1 MSCAFVEN
9 GSIYFLI
16 GELQMEGTAVIVK
29 KELFCRYIGECWSH
43 SFVLQIHRHRF
54 RLGHKSFAAKKL
66 VLVQNISCVTW
77 FLDIFY
83 SPVPPEIH
91 ARGIEAEHAFQ
102 RALKKGKVRVY
113 RGRVMLI
120 GQNRA
125 GKTSLKK
132 SLLGLK
138 FDPGE
143 QSTEGIEVDPS
154 RFELDVDRVMNWQL
168 VKNEK
173 FTSEFADDIARL
185 VVGELRSGDE
195 EKKPE
200 TSVEVE
206 TAQTDVT
213 QGASAPQRDQVQ

>member
-1 MSCAFVEN
+1 M
-9 GSIYFLI
+9 
-16 GELQMEGTAVIVK
+16 
-29 KELFCRYIGECWSH
+29 
-43 SFVLQIHRHRF
+43 
-54 RLGHKSFAAKKL
+54 
-66 VLVQNISCVTW
+66 
-77 FLDIFY
+77 
-83 SPVPPEIH
+83 
-91 ARGIEAEHAFQ
+91 
-102 RALKKGKVRVY
+102 Y

-143 QSTEGIEVDPS
+143 QSTVGIEVDPS

-200 TSVEVE
+200 VNSSEVDPV
-206 TAQTDVT
+206 QTDVT
-213 QGASAPQRDQVQ
+213 QGVSAPQSNQVWWVDCKENIEKLSSLTHWTSLRSTPKELHCGVPAHFYSMNFKTNV

>member
-1 MSCAFVEN
+1 MSF
-9 GSIYFLI
+9 
-16 GELQMEGTAVIVK
+16 
-29 KELFCRYIGECWSH
+29 
-43 SFVLQIHRHRF
+43 
-54 RLGHKSFAAKKL
+54 
-66 VLVQNISCVTW
+66 W
-77 FLDIFY
+77 FSQL
-83 SPVPPEIH
+83 VPPEIQ

-132 SLLGLK
+132 SLLGIS

-143 QSTEGIEVDPS
+143 PSTDGIEVDPS
-154 RFELDVDRVMNWQL
+154 RFEVDVDRVMNWQL

-185 VVGELRSGDE
+185 VVGELQKPEDQE
-195 EKKPE
+195 EKPASSTVTE
-200 TSVEVE
+200 NI
-206 TAQTDVT
+206 QRDVT
-213 QGASAPQRDQVQ
+213 QGATASPQGNQVLKYPLLGRLSESFKSKSYFLFSSRSYPVPIIFVAYSSAHSFCHFILPTKTC

>member
-1 MSCAFVEN
+1 M
-9 GSIYFLI
+9 
-16 GELQMEGTAVIVK
+16 
-29 KELFCRYIGECWSH
+29 
-43 SFVLQIHRHRF
+43 
-54 RLGHKSFAAKKL
+54 
-66 VLVQNISCVTW
+66 
-77 FLDIFY
+77 
-83 SPVPPEIH
+83 
-91 ARGIEAEHAFQ
+91 
-102 RALKKGKVRVY
+102 Y

>member
-1 MSCAFVEN
+1 M
-9 GSIYFLI
+9 
-16 GELQMEGTAVIVK
+16 
-29 KELFCRYIGECWSH
+29 
-43 SFVLQIHRHRF
+43 
-54 RLGHKSFAAKKL
+54 
-66 VLVQNISCVTW
+66 
-77 FLDIFY
+77 
-83 SPVPPEIH
+83 
-91 ARGIEAEHAFQ
+91 
-102 RALKKGKVRVY
+102 Y

-132 SLLGLK
+132 SLLGMT

-143 QSTEGIEVDPS
+143 PSTEGIEVDPS

-195 EKKPE
+195 EQKPE
-200 TSVEVE
+200 TSEE
-206 TAQTDVT
+206 TDKVQSDVT
-213 QGASAPQRDQVQ
+213 QGVSAPQARQVRVGSLWRMR

>member
-1 MSCAFVEN
+1 MSF
-9 GSIYFLI
+9 
-16 GELQMEGTAVIVK
+16 
-29 KELFCRYIGECWSH
+29 
-43 SFVLQIHRHRF
+43 
-54 RLGHKSFAAKKL
+54 
-66 VLVQNISCVTW
+66 W
-77 FLDIFY
+77 FSLL
-83 SPVPPEIH
+83 VPPEIQ

-132 SLLGLK
+132 SLLGIS

-143 QSTEGIEVDPS
+143 PSTDGIEVDPS
-154 RFELDVDRVMNWQL
+154 RFEVDVDRVMNWQL

-185 VVGELRSGDE
+185 VVGELQKPEDQE
-195 EKKPE
+195 EKPASSTVTE
-200 TSVEVE
+200 NI
-206 TAQTDVT
+206 QRDVT
-213 QGASAPQRDQVQ
+213 QGATASPQGNQVLKYPLLGRLSESFKSKSYFLFSSRSYPVPIIFVAYSSAHSFCHFILPTKTC

>member
-1 MSCAFVEN
+1 
-9 GSIYFLI
+9 
-16 GELQMEGTAVIVK
+16 
-29 KELFCRYIGECWSH
+29 
-43 SFVLQIHRHRF
+43 
-54 RLGHKSFAAKKL
+54 
-66 VLVQNISCVTW
+66 
-77 FLDIFY
+77 
-83 SPVPPEIH
+83 
-91 ARGIEAEHAFQ
+91 
-102 RALKKGKVRVY
+102 
-113 RGRVMLI
+113 MLI

-200 TSVEVE
+200 VNSSEVE
-206 TAQTDVT
+206 PVQTDVT
-213 QGASAPQRDQVQ
+213 QGGSAPQSNQVWLSVSKENIE

>member
-1 MSCAFVEN
+1 MRFSANNAFPIFFICCTVVN
-9 GSIYFLI
+9 FG
-16 GELQMEGTAVIVK
+16 
-29 KELFCRYIGECWSH
+29 
-43 SFVLQIHRHRF
+43 
-54 RLGHKSFAAKKL
+54 L
-66 VLVQNISCVTW
+66 VLLLTARLSLSRSGW
-77 FLDIFY
+77 LRKRFARMFLFINVYFHL
-83 SPVPPEIH
+83 PVPPEIQ
-91 ARGIEAEHAFQ
+91 ARGIEAKHAFQ

-113 RGRVMLI
+113 RGSVMLI

-143 QSTEGIEVDPS
+143 ESTEGIEVDPS
-154 RFELDVDRVMNWQL
+154 RFDLDVDRVMNWQL

-200 TSVEVE
+200 VNSSEVE
-206 TAQTDVT
+206 PVQTDVT
-213 QGASAPQRDQVQ
+213 QGASAPQSDQV

>member
-1 MSCAFVEN
+1 M
-9 GSIYFLI
+9 
-16 GELQMEGTAVIVK
+16 
-29 KELFCRYIGECWSH
+29 
-43 SFVLQIHRHRF
+43 
-54 RLGHKSFAAKKL
+54 
-66 VLVQNISCVTW
+66 
-77 FLDIFY
+77 
-83 SPVPPEIH
+83 
-91 ARGIEAEHAFQ
+91 
-102 RALKKGKVRVY
+102 Y

-132 SLLGLK
+132 SLLGMT

-143 QSTEGIEVDPS
+143 PSTEGIEVDPS

-195 EKKPE
+195 EQKPE
-200 TSVEVE
+200 TSEE
-206 TAQTDVT
+206 TDSVQSDVT
-213 QGASAPQRDQVQ
+213 QGVSAPQARQVRVGNLWRMR

>member
-1 MSCAFVEN
+1 MSF
-9 GSIYFLI
+9 
-16 GELQMEGTAVIVK
+16 
-29 KELFCRYIGECWSH
+29 
-43 SFVLQIHRHRF
+43 
-54 RLGHKSFAAKKL
+54 
-66 VLVQNISCVTW
+66 W
-77 FLDIFY
+77 FSQL
-83 SPVPPEIH
+83 VPPEIQ

-132 SLLGLK
+132 SLLGIS

-143 QSTEGIEVDPS
+143 PSTDGIEVDPS
-154 RFELDVDRVMNWQL
+154 KFEVDVDRVMNWQL

-185 VVGELRSGDE
+185 VVGELQKPEDQE
-195 EKKPE
+195 EKPASSTVTE
-200 TSVEVE
+200 NI
-206 TAQTDVT
+206 QRDVT
-213 QGASAPQRDQVQ
+213 QGATAAPQGNQVLNVPLLNQKATFYSLLDLIQCHNFCGLLIRSFFLPFYPAYQNLLKKEHYFL

>member
-1 MSCAFVEN
+1 M
-9 GSIYFLI
+9 
-16 GELQMEGTAVIVK
+16 
-29 KELFCRYIGECWSH
+29 
-43 SFVLQIHRHRF
+43 
-54 RLGHKSFAAKKL
+54 
-66 VLVQNISCVTW
+66 
-77 FLDIFY
+77 
-83 SPVPPEIH
+83 
-91 ARGIEAEHAFQ
+91 
-102 RALKKGKVRVY
+102 Y

-132 SLLGLK
+132 SLLGMT

-143 QSTEGIEVDPS
+143 PSTEGIEVKPS

-195 EKKPE
+195 EQKPE
-200 TSVEVE
+200 TSEE
-206 TAQTDVT
+206 TDSVQSDVT
-213 QGASAPQRDQVQ
+213 QGVSAPQARQVRVSSLWRMR

>member
-1 MSCAFVEN
+1 M
-9 GSIYFLI
+9 
-16 GELQMEGTAVIVK
+16 
-29 KELFCRYIGECWSH
+29 
-43 SFVLQIHRHRF
+43 
-54 RLGHKSFAAKKL
+54 
-66 VLVQNISCVTW
+66 
-77 FLDIFY
+77 
-83 SPVPPEIH
+83 
-91 ARGIEAEHAFQ
+91 
-102 RALKKGKVRVY
+102 Y

-132 SLLGLK
+132 SLLGMT

-143 QSTEGIEVDPS
+143 PSTEGIEVDPS

-195 EKKPE
+195 EQKPE
-200 TSVEVE
+200 TSEE
-206 TAQTDVT
+206 TDSVQSDVT
-213 QGASAPQRDQVQ
+213 QGVSAPQARQVRVSSLWRMR